1 VLPPEVVKMSLE
13 GSSQDSLL
21 TGMRSL
27 GLRLD
32 RRKAPLEVLVVDQ
45 AEKIPL
51 AN

>member
-1 VLPPEVVKMSLE
+1 V
-13 GSSQDSLL
+13 Q
-21 TGMRSL
+21 SL

-45 AEKIPL
+45 AEKTPA